1 MTQPRA
7 TPPRF
12 LFLQTNNRCNLRCT
26 HCDYWKLDDDDRAN
40 YLSPVSRH
48 CLIEEFAELGGQ
60 YVVTCGGEPMLDL
73 AEYFQL
79 WAACRAAGV
88 SGLSVIN
95 GTRVQ
100 TKEVARRMVT
110 EGPSEIT
117 VSLDHWQPAEHDR
130 LRGVK
135 NSHAM
140 AVKALELLR
149 EARLEQQLELR
160 RSSSRPVKL
169 YAMTILSEDTWPTLD
184 RFYEFA
190 LDGIGVDK
198 LKLNII
204 QPTFRGV
211 GQDAYFAGARVSDVA
226 ACMAMIRKCDQ
237 RWSIPRNP
245 AWLEAV
251 EMYLRSVSACASP
264 LLGWKER
271 GTTEAI
277 CNSYDRNIMVDLY
290 GRARLCFS
298 GSFPAVQ
305 LTGPGDL
312 TSFWQAGSLPIR
324 ESMLG
329 CKQFCGVSH
338 SVRAASSLLKGSL

>member
-1 MTQPRA
+1 MNTR

-12 LFLQTNNRCNLRCT
+12 MFLQTNNRCNLRCT
-26 HCDYWKLDDDDRAN
+26 HCDYWKLDDDDRLN

-48 CLIEEFAELGGQ
+48 SLIEEFAELGGQ

-73 AEYFQL
+73 PEYFQL

-88 SGLSVIN
+88 GGLSVIN

-100 TKEVARRMVT
+100 SPEIARRMIQ
-110 EGPSEIT
+110 EGPHEIT
-117 VSLDHWQPAEHDR
+117 VSLDHWQPAEHDL

-140 AVKALELLR
+140 AVNALELLLK
-149 EARLEQQLELR
+149 ARGDWYTQPWDTEFI
-160 RSSSRPVKL
+160 SRPAI
-169 YAMTILSEDTWPTLD
+169 YAMTILSEDTWPTLE

-190 LDGIGVDK
+190 LDGLGVDK
-198 LKLNII
+198 LKLNLI
-204 QPTFRGV
+204 QPTFRGT
-211 GQDAYFAGARVSDVA
+211 GEDAYFAGARVSDVD
-226 ACMAMIRKCDQ
+226 ACMAMIRKCDL

-245 AWLEAV
+245 AWLDAV
-251 EMYLRSVSACASP
+251 EMYLRSVHACASP

-277 CNSYDRNIMVDLY
+277 CNSYDRNIMIDLY

-298 GSFPAVQ
+298 GSFPSVQ
-305 LTGPGDL
+305 LAGPGDL
-312 TSFWQAGSLPIR
+312 TRFWREGSVPIR
-324 ESMLG
+324 ETMLG

-338 SVRAASSLLKGSL
+338 SVRAASSLLR